1 MDLVKNLY
9 LRAYLLVMT
18 LYVFLNKG
26 IAYTYLVE
34 VLWLF
39 GILLLFINRKKVE
52 LIWNKT
58 TKLIL
63 FFIVISFIYILRGFT
78 KYDIVDL
85 IRDSFIFQYGW
96 FVFILFLFK
105 EKLEIIWETL
115 FFIYKW
121 FPFVALLN
129 FILQYFVPFFE
140 TVAPFGGIPILL
152 YKNGDMGVQLLIST
166 LLLLYS
172 FENKTL
178 KWRVLLSLVIAL
190 DFLILASY
198 SRSGIVAFLASML
211 CFIYFNKDIQLQ
223 SRVKLLLK
231 YLPIILLI
239 VTPIYINIK
248 VAENFQGR
256 SVGFEQIKNN
266 FSSIVG
272 GTTDATSENNV
283 VWRLVWWAKII
294 DYSLSSPNFFIG
306 KGLGMNLATDDDII
320 TLDDSLRSPHNFHL
334 NIMSRF
340 GVLIFVIWMYFLI
353 QLLRPLFKKQLQGK
367 RLLIGCIL
375 LAFLLNASFDVFLEG
390 PMGAFP
396 FWTWVGLYLLTED
409 QEYLVESVTK
419 TQLNN

>member
-1 MDLVKNLY
+1 MEIVKNLY

-26 IAYTYLVE
+26 VAYTYLVE
-34 VLWLF
+34 ALWFF
-39 GILLLFINRKKVE
+39 GILLLLMDRKKVE

-58 TKLIL
+58 TKLLL
-63 FFIVISFIYILRGFT
+63 FFITIGFIYIIRGFS
-78 KYDIVDL
+78 KYDIIDL

-105 EKLEIIWETL
+105 DKTTQIWETL

-121 FPFVALLN
+121 FPFIALLN

-166 LLLLYS
+166 LLLLFTFEKNS
-172 FENKTL
+172 FKL
-178 KWRVLLSLVIAL
+178 RVLLSLVIAL

-198 SRSGIVAFLASML
+198 SRSGIVAFLASL
-211 CFIYFNKDIQLQ
+211 VCFIYFNKDIQLQ
-223 SRVKLLLK
+223 SRVRLLIK
-231 YLPIILLI
+231 YLPVILLI

-248 VAENFQGR
+248 VSENFQGR

-272 GTTDATSENNV
+272 GTTDATSEDNV

-294 DYSLSSPNFFIG
+294 DYSFSSPNFFIG
-306 KGLGMNLATDDDII
+306 KGLGMSLATEDDII

-334 NIMSRF
+334 NIMARF
-340 GVLIFVIWMYFLI
+340 GVLLFIIWTYFLI
-353 QLLRPLFKKQLQGK
+353 QILKPLFKKQLTGK
-367 RLLIGCIL
+367 RLLIGCVL
-375 LAFLLNASFDVFLEG
+375 FAFLLNASFDVFLEG

-396 FWTWVGLYLLTED
+396 FWTWLGLYLISED
-409 QEYLVESVTK
+409 EVLV
-419 TQLNN
+419 

>member
-26 IAYTYLVE
+26 VAYTYLVE
-34 VLWLF
+34 ALWLF
-39 GILLLFINRKKVE
+39 GILLLLMHRKKVE
-52 LIWNKT
+52 LIWNKS

-63 FFIVISFIYILRGFT
+63 LFLAISFIYILRGFT
-78 KYDIVDL
+78 KYDIIDL

-121 FPFVALLN
+121 LPFVALLN

-223 SRVKLLLK
+223 SRVRLLIK
-231 YLPIILLI
+231 YLPIILLV

-256 SVGFEQIKNN
+256 AVGLEQIKNN

-340 GVLIFVIWMYFLI
+340 GVLLFMIWMYFLI
-353 QLLRPLFKKQLQGK
+353 QLLKPLFKKQLQGK

-396 FWTWVGLYLLTED
+396 FWTWLGLYLLTED
-409 QEYLVESVTK
+409 QERLVEPITK
-419 TQLNN
+419 TNLNN

>member
-1 MDLVKNLY
+1 MELVKNLY

-18 LYVFLNKG
+18 LYIFLNKG
-26 IAYTYLVE
+26 VAYTYLVE

-39 GILLLFINRKKVE
+39 GILLLLMHRKQVE

-63 FFIVISFIYILRGFT
+63 FFIAISFVYIIRGFT
-78 KYDIVDL
+78 KYDIIDL

-105 EKLEIIWETL
+105 EKLEIIWETI

-129 FILQYFVPFFE
+129 FILQYFVPLFE
-140 TVAPFGGIPILL
+140 TVTPFGGIPILL

-223 SRVKLLLK
+223 SRVRLLLK

-340 GVLIFVIWMYFLI
+340 GVLIFMIWTYFLI
-353 QLLRPLFKKQLQGK
+353 QILKPLFKKQLQGK
-367 RLLIGCIL
+367 RLLIGCIM

-396 FWTWVGLYLLTED
+396 FWTWMGLYLLTED
-409 QEYLVESVTK
+409 QEYLVEPVTK
-419 TQLNN
+419 TNLNN

>member
-1 MDLVKNLY
+1 MELVKNLY
-9 LRAYLLVMT
+9 LRSYLLIMT
-18 LYVFLNKG
+18 LYIFLNKG
-26 IAYTYLVE
+26 VAYTYLVE
-34 VLWLF
+34 ALWLF
-39 GILLLFINRKKVE
+39 GILLLLMHRKKVE

-63 FFIVISFIYILRGFT
+63 FFIAISFVYILRGFT

-140 TVAPFGGIPILL
+140 TVTPFGGIPILL

-172 FENKTL
+172 FENKTF

-223 SRVKLLLK
+223 SRVRLLIK

-256 SVGFEQIKNN
+256 AVGLEQIKNN

-340 GVLIFVIWMYFLI
+340 GVLLFMIWMYFLN
-353 QLLRPLFKKQLQGK
+353 QLLKPLFKKQLQGK

-396 FWTWVGLYLLTED
+396 FWTWMGLYLLTED
-409 QEYLVESVTK
+409 RESLVEPVTK
-419 TQLNN
+419 TNLNN

>member
-1 MDLVKNLY
+1 
-9 LRAYLLVMT
+9 MT

-26 IAYTYLVE
+26 VAYTYLVE
-34 VLWLF
+34 ALWLF
-39 GILLLFINRKKVE
+39 GILLLFIHRKKVE

-78 KYDIVDL
+78 KYDIIDL

-166 LLLLYS
+166 LLFLYT

-223 SRVKLLLK
+223 ARVRLLIK
-231 YLPIILLI
+231 YLPIILLV

-256 SVGFEQIKNN
+256 AVGLEQIKNN

-340 GVLIFVIWMYFLI
+340 GVLLFMIWMYFLI
-353 QLLRPLFKKQLQGK
+353 QLLKPLFKKQLQGK

-390 PMGAFP
+390 PMGAFQ
-396 FWTWVGLYLLTED
+396 FWTWLGLYLLTED
-409 QEYLVESVTK
+409 QEYLVEPVTK
-419 TQLNN
+419 TNLNN

>member
-1 MDLVKNLY
+1 MELVKNLY
-9 LRAYLLVMT
+9 LRAYLLIMT

-26 IAYTYLVE
+26 VAYTYLVE
-34 VLWLF
+34 ALWLF
-39 GILLLFINRKKVE
+39 GILLLLMDRKKVE

-58 TKLIL
+58 TKLLL
-63 FFIVISFIYILRGFT
+63 FFIAIGFIYIIRGFS
-78 KYDIVDL
+78 KYGIIDL

-105 EKLEIIWETL
+105 DKTAQIFETL
-115 FFIYKW
+115 FIIYKW
-121 FPFVALLN
+121 FPFIALLN
-129 FILQYFVPFFE
+129 FLLQYFVPFFE
-140 TVAPFGGIPILL
+140 TVTPFGGIPILL

-166 LLLLYS
+166 LLLLFSIEKYS
-172 FENKTL
+172 FKL
-178 KWRVLLSLVIAL
+178 RALLSLVITL

-198 SRSGIVAFLASML
+198 SRSGIVAFLASL
-211 CFIYFNKDIQLQ
+211 VCFIYFNKDIQLQ
-223 SRVKLLLK
+223 SRVRLLIK
-231 YLPIILLI
+231 YLPIILLV

-248 VAENFQGR
+248 VTENFQGR
-256 SVGFEQIKNN
+256 SVGFEQITNN

-294 DYSLSSPNFFIG
+294 DYSFSSPNFFIG

-340 GVLIFVIWMYFLI
+340 GVLLFMIWMYFLI
-353 QLLRPLFKKQLQGK
+353 QIIKPLFKKQLQGR

-375 LAFLLNASFDVFLEG
+375 LAFLINASFDVFLEG

-396 FWTWVGLYLLTED
+396 FWTWLGLYLISED
-409 QEYLVESVTK
+409 EVLI
-419 TQLNN
+419 

>member
-1 MDLVKNLY
+1 MELVKTLY
-9 LRAYLLVMT
+9 LRVYLLAMT

-26 IAYTYLVE
+26 VAYTYLVE
-34 VLWLF
+34 ALWLF
-39 GILLLFINRKKVE
+39 GILLLLMDRKKVE

-63 FFIVISFIYILRGFT
+63 FFIIIACIYILRGIAT
-78 KYDIVDL
+78 YNIVDL

-105 EKLEIIWETL
+105 EKLEKIWETI

-166 LLLLYS
+166 LLLLYT

-223 SRVKLLLK
+223 SRVRLLLK
-231 YLPIILLI
+231 YLPVILLV

-256 SVGFEQIKNN
+256 AVGLEQIKNN

-294 DYSLSSPNFFIG
+294 DYSLTSPNFFIG
-306 KGLGMNLATDDDII
+306 KGLGINLASDDDII

-334 NIMSRF
+334 NIMARF
-340 GVLIFVIWMYFLI
+340 GVLLFMIWTYFLI
-353 QLLRPLFKKQLQGK
+353 QLLKPLFKKQLHGR

-375 LAFLLNASFDVFLEG
+375 LAFLINASFDVFLEG

-396 FWTWVGLYLLTED
+396 FWTWMGLYLLTED
-409 QEYLVESVTK
+409 QESLV
-419 TQLNN
+419 

>member
-1 MDLVKNLY
+1 MELVKNLY

-26 IAYTYLVE
+26 VAYTYLVE
-34 VLWLF
+34 ALWLF
-39 GILLLFINRKKVE
+39 GILLLLMHRKKVE

-63 FFIVISFIYILRGFT
+63 FFIAISCIYILRGFA
-78 KYDIVDL
+78 KYDILNL

-105 EKLEIIWETL
+105 DKIEQVWGTL

-140 TVAPFGGIPILL
+140 TVTPFGGIPILL

-166 LLLLYS
+166 LLLLYT
-172 FENKTL
+172 FEKKPL

-198 SRSGIVAFLASML
+198 SRSGIVAFLSSML
-211 CFIYFNKDIQLQ
+211 CFIYFNKDIQLK
-223 SRVKLLLK
+223 SRVRLLLK
-231 YLPIILLI
+231 YLPVILLI

-248 VAENFQGR
+248 VTENFQGR

-266 FSSIVG
+266 FSSIIG
-272 GTTDATSENNV
+272 GTTDATSEDNV
-283 VWRLVWWAKII
+283 IWRLVWWAKIL
-294 DYSLSSPNFFIG
+294 DYSFSAPNFFIG
-306 KGLGMNLATDDDII
+306 KGLGMSLATDDDII
-320 TLDDSLRSPHNFHL
+320 TLDENLRSPHNFHL
-334 NIMSRF
+334 NIMARF
-340 GVLIFVIWMYFLI
+340 GVLIFLIWTYFLI
-353 QLLRPLFKKQLQGK
+353 QVLKPLFKKQLIAR

-375 LAFLLNASFDVFLEG
+375 LAFLINASFDVFLEG

-396 FWTWVGLYLLTED
+396 FWTWVGLYLLSEED
-409 QEYLVESVTK
+409 VLVQSVTK
-419 TQLNN
+419 TNLDN

>member
-34 VLWLF
+34 ALWLF
-39 GILLLFINRKKVE
+39 GILLLLMHRKKVE

-63 FFIVISFIYILRGFT
+63 FFIAISFIYILRGVT
-78 KYDIVDL
+78 KYDIIDL

-166 LLLLYS
+166 LLLLYT

-223 SRVKLLLK
+223 SRVRLLLK

-256 SVGFEQIKNN
+256 AVGLEQIKNN

-340 GVLIFVIWMYFLI
+340 GVLIFMIWTYFLI
-353 QLLRPLFKKQLQGK
+353 QLLKPLFKKQLQGK

-396 FWTWVGLYLLTED
+396 FWTWMGLYLLAED
-409 QEYLVESVTK
+409 QEYLVEPVTK
-419 TQLNN
+419 TNLNN

>member
-1 MDLVKNLY
+1 MELVKNLY

-26 IAYTYLVE
+26 VAYTYLVE
-34 VLWLF
+34 ALWLF
-39 GILLLFINRKKVE
+39 GILLLLMHRKKVE

-63 FFIVISFIYILRGFT
+63 FFIAISCIYILRGFA
-78 KYDIVDL
+78 KYDILNL

-105 EKLEIIWETL
+105 DKIEQVWGTL

-140 TVAPFGGIPILL
+140 TVTPFGGIPILL

-166 LLLLYS
+166 LLLLYT
-172 FENKTL
+172 FEKKPL

-198 SRSGIVAFLASML
+198 SRSGIVAFLSSML
-211 CFIYFNKDIQLQ
+211 CFIYFNKDIQLK
-223 SRVKLLLK
+223 SRVRLLLK
-231 YLPIILLI
+231 YLPVILLI

-248 VAENFQGR
+248 VTENFQGR

-266 FSSIVG
+266 FSSIIG
-272 GTTDATSENNV
+272 GTTDATSEDNV
-283 VWRLVWWAKII
+283 IWRLVWWAKIL
-294 DYSLSSPNFFIG
+294 DYSFSAPNFFIG
-306 KGLGMNLATDDDII
+306 KGLGMSLATDDDII
-320 TLDDSLRSPHNFHL
+320 TLDENLRSPHNFHL
-334 NIMSRF
+334 NIMARF
-340 GVLIFVIWMYFLI
+340 GVLIFLIWTYFLI
-353 QLLRPLFKKQLQGK
+353 QVLKPLFKKQLIAR

-375 LAFLLNASFDVFLEG
+375 LAFLINASFDVFLEG

-396 FWTWVGLYLLTED
+396 FWTWVGLYLLSEED
-409 QEYLVESVTK
+409 VLVQSVTK
-419 TQLNN
+419 TNLNN

>member
-1 MDLVKNLY
+1 M
-9 LRAYLLVMT
+9 VMT

-26 IAYTYLVE
+26 VAYTYLVE
-34 VLWLF
+34 ALWLF
-39 GILLLFINRKKVE
+39 GLLILLMHRKSVE

-63 FFIVISFIYILRGFT
+63 FFIVLSFIYILRGIT
-78 KYDIVDL
+78 KYNLVDL

-96 FVFILFLFK
+96 FVFILFIFK
-105 EKLEIIWETL
+105 DKIERIWETL
-115 FFIYKW
+115 FFIYTW

-140 TVAPFGGIPILL
+140 SVAPFGGIPILL

-172 FENKTL
+172 FEKKTV

-198 SRSGIVAFLASML
+198 SRSGMLSFLVSL
-211 CFIYFNKDIQLQ
+211 FCFIYFNKDIQLQ
-223 SRVKLLLK
+223 SRVRLLMK
-231 YLPIILLI
+231 YLPIILLV

-272 GTTDATSENNV
+272 GTTDATSEDNV

-294 DYSLSSPNFFIG
+294 DYSFTAPNFFIG
-306 KGLGMNLATDDDII
+306 KGIGMSLATEDDII
-320 TLDDSLRSPHNFHL
+320 TLDESLRSPHNFHL
-334 NIMSRF
+334 NIMARF
-340 GVLIFVIWMYFLI
+340 GVLLFLVWTYFLV
-353 QLLRPLFKKQLQGK
+353 QLLRPLFKKKLQG
-367 RLLIGCIL
+367 RSLLIGCIL
-375 LAFLLNASFDVFLEG
+375 FAFLLNASFDVFLEG

-396 FWTWVGLYLLTED
+396 FWTWVGLYLFSED
-409 QEYLVESVTK
+409 QVLV
-419 TQLNN
+419 

>member
-1 MDLVKNLY
+1 MELVKNLY

-26 IAYTYLVE
+26 VAYTYLVE
-34 VLWLF
+34 ALWLF
-39 GILLLFINRKKVE
+39 GILILLMHRKKVE

-63 FFIVISFIYILRGFT
+63 FFIAICCIYILRGFA
-78 KYDIVDL
+78 KYDILDL

-105 EKLEIIWETL
+105 DKIEQVWETL

-140 TVAPFGGIPILL
+140 TVTPFGGIPILL

-166 LLLLYS
+166 LLLLYT
-172 FENKTL
+172 FEKKPL

-198 SRSGIVAFLASML
+198 SRSGIVAFLSSML
-211 CFIYFNKDIQLQ
+211 CFIYFNKDIQLK
-223 SRVKLLLK
+223 SRVRLLLK
-231 YLPIILLI
+231 YLPVILLI

-248 VAENFQGR
+248 VTENFQGR

-266 FSSIVG
+266 FSSIIG
-272 GTTDATSENNV
+272 GTTDATSEDNV
-283 VWRLVWWAKII
+283 VWRLVWWAKIL
-294 DYSLSSPNFFIG
+294 DYSFSAPNFFIG
-306 KGLGMNLATDDDII
+306 KGLGMSLATDDDII
-320 TLDDSLRSPHNFHL
+320 TLDENLRSPHNFHL
-334 NIMSRF
+334 NIMARF
-340 GVLIFVIWMYFLI
+340 GVLIFLIWTYFLI
-353 QLLRPLFKKQLQGK
+353 QVLKPLFKKQLIAR

-375 LAFLLNASFDVFLEG
+375 FAFLINASFDVFLEG

-396 FWTWVGLYLLTED
+396 FWTWVGLYLLSEED
-409 QEYLVESVTK
+409 VLVQSVAK
-419 TQLNN
+419 TNLNN

>member
-26 IAYTYLVE
+26 VAYTYLVE

-39 GILLLFINRKKVE
+39 GILLLLMDRKKVE
-52 LIWNKT
+52 LIWNRT

-63 FFIVISFIYILRGFT
+63 FFIIISCIYILRGFA
-78 KYDIVDL
+78 KYDIIDL

-105 EKLEIIWETL
+105 DKLEQIWQTL

-121 FPFVALLN
+121 LPFVALLN

-211 CFIYFNKDIQLQ
+211 CFIYFNKDIKLQ
-223 SRVKLLLK
+223 SRVRLLIK
-231 YLPIILLI
+231 YLPIILLV

-248 VAENFQGR
+248 VTENFQGR
-256 SVGFEQIKNN
+256 AVGLEQIKNN

-294 DYSLSSPNFFIG
+294 DYSFSSPNFFIG

-340 GVLIFVIWMYFLI
+340 GVLLFIIWMYFLI
-353 QLLRPLFKKQLQGK
+353 KLLKPLFKKQLQGK

-396 FWTWVGLYLLTED
+396 FWTWLGLYLLTED
-409 QEYLVESVTK
+409 QESLVEPITK
-419 TQLNN
+419 TNLNN

>member
-1 MDLVKNLY
+1 MELVKNLY

-26 IAYTYLVE
+26 VAYTYLVE
-34 VLWLF
+34 ALWLF
-39 GILLLFINRKKVE
+39 GILLLLMHRKKVE

-63 FFIVISFIYILRGFT
+63 FFIAISCIYILRGFA
-78 KYDIVDL
+78 KYDILDL

-105 EKLEIIWETL
+105 DKIEQVWETL

-140 TVAPFGGIPILL
+140 TVTPFGGIPILL

-166 LLLLYS
+166 LLLLYT
-172 FENKTL
+172 FEKKPL

-198 SRSGIVAFLASML
+198 SRSGIVAFLSSML
-211 CFIYFNKDIQLQ
+211 CFIYFNKDIQLK
-223 SRVKLLLK
+223 SRVRLLLK
-231 YLPIILLI
+231 YLPVILLI

-248 VAENFQGR
+248 VTENFQGR

-266 FSSIVG
+266 FSSIIG
-272 GTTDATSENNV
+272 GTTDATSEDNV
-283 VWRLVWWAKII
+283 VWRLVWWAKIL
-294 DYSLSSPNFFIG
+294 DYSFSAPNFFIG
-306 KGLGMNLATDDDII
+306 KGLGMSLATDDDII
-320 TLDDSLRSPHNFHL
+320 TLDENLRSPHNFHL
-334 NIMSRF
+334 NIMARF
-340 GVLIFVIWMYFLI
+340 GILIFLIWTYFLI
-353 QLLRPLFKKQLQGK
+353 QVLKPLFKKQLIAR

-375 LAFLLNASFDVFLEG
+375 LAFLINASFDVFLEG

-396 FWTWVGLYLLTED
+396 FWTWVGLYLLSEED
-409 QEYLVESVTK
+409 VLVQSVTK
-419 TQLNN
+419 TNLNN

>member
-1 MDLVKNLY
+1 
-9 LRAYLLVMT
+9 MT

-26 IAYTYLVE
+26 VAYTYLVE
-34 VLWLF
+34 ALWLF

-78 KYDIVDL
+78 KYDIIDL

-140 TVAPFGGIPILL
+140 NVAPFGGIPILL

-166 LLLLYS
+166 LLLLYT

-223 SRVKLLLK
+223 ARVRLLIK
-231 YLPIILLI
+231 YLPIILLV

-256 SVGFEQIKNN
+256 AVGLEQIKNN

-340 GVLIFVIWMYFLI
+340 GVLLFMVWIFFLI
-353 QLLRPLFKKQLQGK
+353 QLLKPLFKKQLQGK

-396 FWTWVGLYLLTED
+396 FWTWMGLYFLAEY
-409 QEYLVESVTK
+409 QEYLVEPVTK
-419 TQLNN
+419 TNLNN

>member
-1 MDLVKNLY
+1 MELVKNLY

-18 LYVFLNKG
+18 LYIFLNKG
-26 IAYTYLVE
+26 VAYTYLVE
-34 VLWLF
+34 ALWLF
-39 GILLLFINRKKVE
+39 GILLLLMHRKKVE

-63 FFIVISFIYILRGFT
+63 LFIAISFIYILRGVT
-78 KYDIVDL
+78 KYDIIDL

-115 FFIYKW
+115 FYIYKW

-129 FILQYFVPFFE
+129 FILQYFAPFFE
-140 TVAPFGGIPILL
+140 TVTPFGGIPILL

-166 LLLLYS
+166 LLLLYT

-223 SRVKLLLK
+223 SRVRLLIK

-256 SVGFEQIKNN
+256 AVGLEQIKNN

-283 VWRLVWWAKII
+283 VWRLVWWAKIL
-294 DYSLSSPNFFIG
+294 DYSLTSPNFFIG

-340 GVLIFVIWMYFLI
+340 GVLVFMIWMYFLI
-353 QLLRPLFKKQLQGK
+353 QLLKPLFKKQLQGE

-375 LAFLLNASFDVFLEG
+375 LAFLINASFDVFLEG

-396 FWTWVGLYLLTED
+396 FWTWLGLYLLVED
-409 QEYLVESVTK
+409 QEYLVETVTK
-419 TQLNN
+419 TNLNN

>member
-26 IAYTYLVE
+26 VAYTYLVE
-34 VLWLF
+34 ALWLF
-39 GILLLFINRKKVE
+39 GILLLLMDRKKVE
-52 LIWNKT
+52 LVWNKT

-63 FFIVISFIYILRGFT
+63 FFIVISFVYILRGFS
-78 KYDIVDL
+78 KYDIIDL

-105 EKLEIIWETL
+105 EKLDIIWQTL

-121 FPFVALLN
+121 LPFVALLN

-166 LLLLYS
+166 LLLLYI

-223 SRVKLLLK
+223 SRVRLLIK
-231 YLPIILLI
+231 YLPIILLV

-256 SVGFEQIKNN
+256 AVGLEQIKNN

-340 GVLIFVIWMYFLI
+340 GVLLFIIWMYFLI
-353 QLLRPLFKKQLQGK
+353 QLLKPLFKKQLQGK

-396 FWTWVGLYLLTED
+396 FWTWLGLYLLTED
-409 QEYLVESVTK
+409 QERLVEPITK
-419 TQLNN
+419 TNLNN

>member
-1 MDLVKNLY
+1 MELVKNLY
-9 LRAYLLVMT
+9 LRAYLFVMT

-26 IAYTYLVE
+26 VAYTYLVE
-34 VLWLF
+34 ALWLF
-39 GILLLFINRKKVE
+39 GILLLLMHRKKVE

-63 FFIVISFIYILRGFT
+63 FFIIISFVYIIRGLT
-78 KYDIVDL
+78 KYDIIDL

-166 LLLLYS
+166 LLLLYT
-172 FENKTL
+172 FEKKSL

-198 SRSGIVAFLASML
+198 SRSGIVSFLASML

-223 SRVKLLLK
+223 SRVRLLIK

-248 VAENFQGR
+248 VSENFQGR
-256 SVGFEQIKNN
+256 SIGFEQIKNN

-272 GTTDATSENNV
+272 GTTDATSEDNV
-283 VWRLVWWAKII
+283 VWRIVWWAKII
-294 DYSLSSPNFFIG
+294 DYSFTAPNLFIG
-306 KGLGMNLATDDDII
+306 KGLGLNLATDDDII

-334 NIMSRF
+334 NIMARF
-340 GVLIFVIWMYFLI
+340 GVLLFVFWMYFLI
-353 QLLRPLFKKQLQGK
+353 QILKPLFKKQLQGK
-367 RLLIGCIL
+367 RLLIDCIL

-396 FWTWVGLYLLTED
+396 FWTWMGLYLLIED
-409 QEYLVESVTK
+409 QEGLVEPVTE

>member
-34 VLWLF
+34 ALWLF
-39 GILLLFINRKKVE
+39 GILLLFINRRKVE

-63 FFIVISFIYILRGFT
+63 FFIAISFIYILRGFT
-78 KYDIVDL
+78 KYEILDL
-85 IRDSFIFQYGW
+85 VRDSFIFQYGW

-140 TVAPFGGIPILL
+140 AVTPFGGIPILL
-152 YKNGDMGVQLLIST
+152 YKNGDMGVQLLTST

-172 FENKTL
+172 FENKTS

-223 SRVKLLLK
+223 ARVRLLIK
-231 YLPIILLI
+231 YLPIILLV

-256 SVGFEQIKNN
+256 AVGLEQIKNN

-306 KGLGMNLATDDDII
+306 KGLGVNLATDDDII

-340 GVLIFVIWMYFLI
+340 GVLLFMIWMYFLI
-353 QLLRPLFKKQLQGK
+353 QLLKPLFKKQLQGK

-396 FWTWVGLYLLTED
+396 FWTWLGLYLLTED
-409 QEYLVESVTK
+409 QEYLVEPVTK
-419 TQLNN
+419 TNLNN

>member
-1 MDLVKNLY
+1 MELVKNLY
-9 LRAYLLVMT
+9 LRSYLLVMT
-18 LYVFLNKG
+18 LYIFLNKG
-26 IAYTYLVE
+26 VAYTYLVE
-34 VLWLF
+34 SLWFF
-39 GILLLFINRKKVE
+39 GILLLFTNRRKVE

-63 FFIVISFIYILRGFT
+63 FFIAISFVYILRGFS
-78 KYDIVDL
+78 KYDIIDL

-96 FVFILFLFK
+96 FIFILFLFK
-105 EKLEIIWETL
+105 EKLEIIWKTL

-223 SRVKLLLK
+223 SRVRLLIK
-231 YLPIILLI
+231 YLPVILLI

-256 SVGFEQIKNN
+256 AVGLEQIKNN

-294 DYSLSSPNFFIG
+294 DYSFSSPNFFIG

-340 GVLIFVIWMYFLI
+340 GVLLFMIWMYFLI
-353 QLLRPLFKKQLQGK
+353 QLLKPLFKKQLQGK

-396 FWTWVGLYLLTED
+396 FWTWMGLYLLTED
-409 QEYLVESVTK
+409 QESLIEPVTK
-419 TQLNN
+419 TNLNN

>member
-34 VLWLF
+34 ALWLF
-39 GILLLFINRKKVE
+39 GILLLLMHRKKVE

-63 FFIVISFIYILRGFT
+63 FFIAISFIYILRGFT
-78 KYDIVDL
+78 KYDLVDL

-166 LLLLYS
+166 LLLLYT

-178 KWRVLLSLVIAL
+178 KWRVVLSLVIAL

-223 SRVKLLLK
+223 SRVRLLIK

-266 FSSIVG
+266 FSSILG

-283 VWRLVWWAKII
+283 IWRLVWWAKII
-294 DYSLSSPNFFIG
+294 DYSLSPPNFFIG
-306 KGLGMNLATDDDII
+306 KGLGINLATDDDIL

-334 NIMSRF
+334 NIMARF
-340 GVLIFVIWMYFLI
+340 GVLLFMIWTYFLF
-353 QLLRPLFKKQLQGK
+353 QLLKPLFKKQLQGK

-396 FWTWVGLYLLTED
+396 FWTWMGLYLIAED
-409 QEYLVESVTK
+409 QESLVEPVTK
-419 TQLNN
+419 TNLNN

>member
-1 MDLVKNLY
+1 MELVKNLY

-26 IAYTYLVE
+26 VAYTYLVE
-34 VLWLF
+34 ALWLF
-39 GILLLFINRKKVE
+39 GILLLLMHRKKVE

-63 FFIVISFIYILRGFT
+63 FFIAISCIYILRGFA
-78 KYDIVDL
+78 KYDILDL

-105 EKLEIIWETL
+105 DKIEQVWETL

-140 TVAPFGGIPILL
+140 TVTPFGGIPILL

-166 LLLLYS
+166 LLLLYT
-172 FENKTL
+172 FEKKPL

-198 SRSGIVAFLASML
+198 SRSGIVAFLSSML

-223 SRVKLLLK
+223 SRVRLLLK
-231 YLPIILLI
+231 YLPVILLI

-248 VAENFQGR
+248 VTENFQGR

-266 FSSIVG
+266 FSSIIG
-272 GTTDATSENNV
+272 GTTDATSEDNV
-283 VWRLVWWAKII
+283 VWRLVWWAKIL
-294 DYSLSSPNFFIG
+294 DYSFSAPNFFIG
-306 KGLGMNLATDDDII
+306 KGLGMSLATDDDII
-320 TLDDSLRSPHNFHL
+320 TLDENLRSPHNFHL
-334 NIMSRF
+334 NIMARF
-340 GVLIFVIWMYFLI
+340 GVLIFLIWTYFLI

-375 LAFLLNASFDVFLEG
+375 LAFLINASFDVFLEG

-396 FWTWVGLYLLTED
+396 FWTWVGLYLLSEED
-409 QEYLVESVTK
+409 VLVQSVTK
-419 TQLNN
+419 TNLNN

>member
-1 MDLVKNLY
+1 V
-9 LRAYLLVMT
+9 
-18 LYVFLNKG
+18 
-26 IAYTYLVE
+26 AYTYLVE
-34 VLWLF
+34 ALWLF
-39 GILLLFINRKKVE
+39 GILLLLMHRKKVE

-63 FFIVISFIYILRGFT
+63 FFIVISFIYIIRGFT
-78 KYDIVDL
+78 KYDIIDL

-96 FVFILFLFK
+96 FVLILFLFK
-105 EKLEIIWETL
+105 DKTTQIWKTL

-166 LLLLYS
+166 LLLLFSFEKYS
-172 FENKTL
+172 F
-178 KWRVLLSLVIAL
+178 KWRALLSLVITL

-198 SRSGIVAFLASML
+198 SRSGIVAFLASL
-211 CFIYFNKDIQLQ
+211 ICFIYFNKDIQLQ
-223 SRVKLLLK
+223 SRVRLLIK

-248 VAENFQGR
+248 VTENFQGR

-294 DYSLSSPNFFIG
+294 DYSFTAPNFFIG
-306 KGLGMNLATDDDII
+306 KGLGMSLATEDDII

-334 NIMSRF
+334 NIMARF
-340 GVLIFVIWMYFLI
+340 GVLLFIIWMYFLI
-353 QLLRPLFKKQLQGK
+353 QIIKPLFKKQLQGR

-375 LAFLLNASFDVFLEG
+375 LAFLINASFDVFLEG

-396 FWTWVGLYLLTED
+396 FWTWLGLYLISED
-409 QEYLVESVTK
+409 EVLV
-419 TQLNN
+419 

>member
-9 LRAYLLVMT
+9 LRAYLLVLT

-34 VLWLF
+34 ALWLF
-39 GILLLFINRKKVE
+39 GILLLFIHRKKVE
-52 LIWNKT
+52 LIWNKI

-63 FFIVISFIYILRGFT
+63 FFVALSFIYILRGFN
-78 KYDIVDL
+78 KYDIIDL

-105 EKLEIIWETL
+105 EKLEIIWENL

-121 FPFVALLN
+121 FPFIALLN

-140 TVAPFGGIPILL
+140 TVTPFGGIPILL

-223 SRVKLLLK
+223 ARVRLLIK
-231 YLPIILLI
+231 YLPIILLV

-256 SVGFEQIKNN
+256 AVGLEQIKNN

-340 GVLIFVIWMYFLI
+340 GVLIFMIWTYFLI
-353 QLLRPLFKKQLQGK
+353 QLLKPLFKKQLQGK

-396 FWTWVGLYLLTED
+396 FWTWMGLYLLTED
-409 QEYLVESVTK
+409 QESLVEPVTK
-419 TQLNN
+419 TNLNN

>member
-9 LRAYLLVMT
+9 LRAYLLIMT

-26 IAYTYLVE
+26 VAYTYLVE
-34 VLWLF
+34 ALWLF
-39 GILLLFINRKKVE
+39 GILLLFIHRKKVE

-78 KYDIVDL
+78 KYDIIDL

-166 LLLLYS
+166 LLFLYT

-223 SRVKLLLK
+223 ARVRLLIK
-231 YLPIILLI
+231 YLPIILLV

-256 SVGFEQIKNN
+256 AVGLEQIKNN

-340 GVLIFVIWMYFLI
+340 GVLLFMIWMYFLI
-353 QLLRPLFKKQLQGK
+353 QLLKPLFKKQLQGK

-396 FWTWVGLYLLTED
+396 FWTWMGLYLIAED
-409 QEYLVESVTK
+409 QESLVEPVTK
-419 TQLNN
+419 TNLNN

>member
-26 IAYTYLVE
+26 VAYTYLVE

-39 GILLLFINRKKVE
+39 GILLLLMHRKKVE

-63 FFIVISFIYILRGFT
+63 FFIAISFVYILRGFS
-78 KYDIVDL
+78 KYDIIDL

-121 FPFVALLN
+121 LPFVALLN

-211 CFIYFNKDIQLQ
+211 CFIYFNNDIQLQ
-223 SRVKLLLK
+223 SRVRLLIK
-231 YLPIILLI
+231 YLPIILLV

-248 VAENFQGR
+248 VTENFQGR
-256 SVGFEQIKNN
+256 AVGLEQIKNN

-340 GVLIFVIWMYFLI
+340 GVLIFMIWMYFLI
-353 QLLRPLFKKQLQGK
+353 QLLKPLFKKQLQGK

-396 FWTWVGLYLLTED
+396 FWTWLGLYLLTED
-409 QEYLVESVTK
+409 QESLVEPITK
-419 TQLNN
+419 TNLNN

>member
-1 MDLVKNLY
+1 MELVKNLY
-9 LRAYLLVMT
+9 LRVYLLVMT

-26 IAYTYLVE
+26 VAYTFLVE
-34 VLWLF
+34 ILWLF
-39 GILLLFINRKKVE
+39 GILLLFMHRKKVE

-58 TKLIL
+58 TKLLL
-63 FFIVISFIYILRGFT
+63 FFIAIGFIYIIRGFI
-78 KYDIVDL
+78 KYDIIDI

-105 EKLEIIWETL
+105 DKTAQIWETL

-140 TVAPFGGIPILL
+140 TVTPFGDIPILL

-166 LLLLYS
+166 LLLFFS
-172 FENKTL
+172 FEKYSI
-178 KWRVLLSLVIAL
+178 KWRVVLSLVIAL

-198 SRSGIVAFLASML
+198 SRSGIVAFLASL
-211 CFIYFNKDIQLQ
+211 ACFIYFNKDIQLQ
-223 SRVKLLLK
+223 SRIRLLIK
-231 YLPIILLI
+231 YLPVILLI

-248 VAENFQGR
+248 VTENFQGR

-272 GTTDATSENNV
+272 GTTDATSEDNV

-294 DYSLSSPNFFIG
+294 DYSFTAPNFFIG
-306 KGLGMNLATDDDII
+306 KGLGMNLATEDDII

-334 NIMSRF
+334 NIMARF
-340 GVLIFVIWMYFLI
+340 GVLIFLIWSYFLI
-353 QLLRPLFKKQLQGK
+353 QIIKPLFKKQLQGR

-375 LAFLLNASFDVFLEG
+375 FAFLLNASFDVFLEG

-396 FWTWVGLYLLTED
+396 FWTWMGLYLLTED
-409 QEYLVESVTK
+409 QETLVEPITE
-419 TQLNN
+419 TNLEN

>member
-26 IAYTYLVE
+26 VAYTYLVE

-39 GILLLFINRKKVE
+39 GILLLLMHRKKVE
-52 LIWNKT
+52 LIWNKS

-63 FFIVISFIYILRGFT
+63 FFIVISFVYILRGFT
-78 KYDIVDL
+78 KYDILDL

-105 EKLEIIWETL
+105 EKLDIIWQTL

-121 FPFVALLN
+121 LPFVALLN

-140 TVAPFGGIPILL
+140 TVAPFAGIPILL

-166 LLLLYS
+166 LLLLYC

-223 SRVKLLLK
+223 SRVRLLIK
-231 YLPIILLI
+231 YLPIILLV

-248 VAENFQGR
+248 VTENFQGR
-256 SVGFEQIKNN
+256 AVGLEQIKNN

-294 DYSLSSPNFFIG
+294 DYSFSSPNFFIG

-340 GVLIFVIWMYFLI
+340 GVLIFMIWMYFLI
-353 QLLRPLFKKQLQGK
+353 QLLKPLFKKQLQGK

-396 FWTWVGLYLLTED
+396 FWTWLGLYLLTED
-409 QEYLVESVTK
+409 QERLVEPITK
-419 TQLNN
+419 TNLNN

>member
-1 MDLVKNLY
+1 MELVKNLY

-26 IAYTYLVE
+26 VAYTYLVE
-34 VLWLF
+34 ALWLF
-39 GILLLFINRKKVE
+39 GILLLLMHRKKVE
-52 LIWNKT
+52 FIWNKT

-63 FFIVISFIYILRGFT
+63 FFIAISCIYILRGFA
-78 KYDIVDL
+78 KYDILDL

-105 EKLEIIWETL
+105 DKIEQVWETL

-140 TVAPFGGIPILL
+140 TVTPFGGIPILL

-166 LLLLYS
+166 LLLLYT
-172 FENKTL
+172 FEKKPL

-198 SRSGIVAFLASML
+198 SRSGIVAFLSSML
-211 CFIYFNKDIQLQ
+211 CFIYFNKDIQLK
-223 SRVKLLLK
+223 SRVRLLLK
-231 YLPIILLI
+231 YLPVILLI

-248 VAENFQGR
+248 VTENFQGR

-266 FSSIVG
+266 FSSIIG
-272 GTTDATSENNV
+272 GTTDATSEDNV
-283 VWRLVWWAKII
+283 VWRLVWWAKIL
-294 DYSLSSPNFFIG
+294 DYSFSAPNFFIG
-306 KGLGMNLATDDDII
+306 KGLGMSLATDDDII
-320 TLDDSLRSPHNFHL
+320 TLDENLRSPHNFHL
-334 NIMSRF
+334 NIMARF
-340 GVLIFVIWMYFLI
+340 GVLIFLIWTYFLI
-353 QLLRPLFKKQLQGK
+353 QVLKPLFKKQLIAR

-375 LAFLLNASFDVFLEG
+375 LAFLINASFDVFLEG

-396 FWTWVGLYLLTED
+396 FWTWVGLYLLSEED
-409 QEYLVESVTK
+409 VLVQSVAK
-419 TQLNN
+419 TNLNN

>member
-1 MDLVKNLY
+1 
-9 LRAYLLVMT
+9 MT

-26 IAYTYLVE
+26 VAYIYLVE
-34 VLWLF
+34 ALWLF
-39 GILLLFINRKKVE
+39 GILLLLMDRKKVE

-63 FFIVISFIYILRGFT
+63 FFIAISCIYILRGFA
-78 KYDIVDL
+78 KYDMIDL

-105 EKLEIIWETL
+105 DKLELVWESL

-166 LLLLYS
+166 LLLLYT
-172 FENKTL
+172 FEKKPL

-198 SRSGIVAFLASML
+198 SRSGIVSFLVSML

-223 SRVKLLLK
+223 SRVRLLLK

-248 VAENFQGR
+248 VTENFQGR

-272 GTTDATSENNV
+272 GTTDATSEDNV
-283 VWRLVWWAKII
+283 VWRLVWWAKIL
-294 DYSLSSPNFFIG
+294 DYSFSAPNFFIG
-306 KGLGMNLATDDDII
+306 KGLGMSLATDDDII
-320 TLDDSLRSPHNFHL
+320 TLDENLRSPHNFHL
-334 NIMSRF
+334 NIMARF
-340 GVLIFVIWMYFLI
+340 GVLLFLIWTYFLVQI
-353 QLLRPLFKKQLQGK
+353 LRPLFKKELIGK

-375 LAFLLNASFDVFLEG
+375 LAFLINASFDVFLEG

-396 FWTWVGLYLLTED
+396 FWTWVGLYLLSEED
-409 QEYLVESVTK
+409 VLVQSVAK
-419 TQLNN
+419 SNLEN

>member
-1 MDLVKNLY
+1 
-9 LRAYLLVMT
+9 MT

-26 IAYTYLVE
+26 VAYTYLVE
-34 VLWLF
+34 ALWLF
-39 GILLLFINRKKVE
+39 GILLLLMYRKKVE

-63 FFIVISFIYILRGFT
+63 FFIAVSCIYILRGFA
-78 KYDIVDL
+78 KYDIIDL

-105 EKLEIIWETL
+105 DKLEQIWETL

-140 TVAPFGGIPILL
+140 TVAPFGSIPILL

-166 LLLLYS
+166 LLLLYT
-172 FENKTL
+172 FEKKPL
-178 KWRVLLSLVIAL
+178 KWRVLLSLVIVL

-198 SRSGIVAFLASML
+198 SRSGIVAFLTSIL

-223 SRVKLLLK
+223 SRVRLLLK

-272 GTTDATSENNV
+272 GTTDATSEDNV
-283 VWRLVWWAKII
+283 IWRLVWWAKII
-294 DYSLSSPNFFIG
+294 DYSFSSPNFFIG
-306 KGLGMNLATDDDII
+306 KGLGMSLATDDDII
-320 TLDDSLRSPHNFHL
+320 TLDETLRSPHNFHL
-334 NIMSRF
+334 NIMARF
-340 GVLIFVIWMYFLI
+340 GVLIFLVWTYFLTQI
-353 QLLRPLFKKQLQGK
+353 LKPVFKKQLDGK
-367 RLLIGCIL
+367 RLLIGCII
-375 LAFLLNASFDVFLEG
+375 LAFLINASFDVFLEG
-390 PMGAFP
+390 PMGAFL
-396 FWTWVGLYLLTED
+396 FWTWIGLYLLTED
-409 QEYLVESVTK
+409 QTLLVEPIVK
-419 TQLNN
+419 TNLEN

>member
-26 IAYTYLVE
+26 VAYTYLVE

-39 GILLLFINRKKVE
+39 GILLLLMDRKKVE
-52 LIWNKT
+52 FIWNKT

-63 FFIVISFIYILRGFT
+63 FFIAISFIYILRGFP
-78 KYDIVDL
+78 KYDLIDL

-105 EKLEIIWETL
+105 DKLEQIWETL

-140 TVAPFGGIPILL
+140 TVTPFGGIPILL

-166 LLLLYS
+166 LLLLYT
-172 FENKTL
+172 FEKKPL
-178 KWRVLLSLVIAL
+178 KWRVLLSLLIVL

-198 SRSGIVAFLASML
+198 SRSGIVAFLTSML

-223 SRVKLLLK
+223 SRVRLLLK

-340 GVLIFVIWMYFLI
+340 GVLLFMIWMYFLI
-353 QLLRPLFKKQLQGK
+353 QLLKPLFKKQLQGK

-396 FWTWVGLYLLTED
+396 FWTWLGLYLLTED
-409 QEYLVESVTK
+409 QERLVEPITK
-419 TQLNN
+419 TNLNN

>member
-1 MDLVKNLY
+1 MELVKNLY
-9 LRAYLLVMT
+9 LRSYLLVMT
-18 LYVFLNKG
+18 LYIFLNKG
-26 IAYTYLVE
+26 VAYTYLVE
-34 VLWLF
+34 SLWFF
-39 GILLLFINRKKVE
+39 GILLLFTNRRKVE

-63 FFIVISFIYILRGFT
+63 FFIAISFVYILRGFS
-78 KYDIVDL
+78 KYDIIDL

-105 EKLEIIWETL
+105 EKLDIIWETL

-121 FPFVALLN
+121 LPFVALLN

-140 TVAPFGGIPILL
+140 TVTPFGGIPILL

-223 SRVKLLLK
+223 SRVRLLIK
-231 YLPIILLI
+231 YLPVILLI

-256 SVGFEQIKNN
+256 AVGLEQIKNN

-294 DYSLSSPNFFIG
+294 DYSFSSPNFFIG

-340 GVLIFVIWMYFLI
+340 GVLLFMIWMYFLI
-353 QLLRPLFKKQLQGK
+353 QLLKPLFKKQLQGK

-396 FWTWVGLYLLTED
+396 FWTWLGLYLLTED
-409 QEYLVESVTK
+409 QERLVEPITK
-419 TQLNN
+419 TNLNN

>member
-1 MDLVKNLY
+1 MELVKNLY

-26 IAYTYLVE
+26 VAYIYLVE
-34 VLWLF
+34 ALWLF
-39 GILLLFINRKKVE
+39 GILLLLMDRKKVE

-63 FFIVISFIYILRGFT
+63 FFIVISCIYILRGFA
-78 KYDIVDL
+78 KYDMIDL

-105 EKLEIIWETL
+105 DKLEQVWESL

-166 LLLLYS
+166 LLLLYT
-172 FENKTL
+172 FEKKPL

-198 SRSGIVAFLASML
+198 SRSGIVSFLVSML

-223 SRVKLLLK
+223 SRVRLLLK

-248 VAENFQGR
+248 VTENFQGR

-272 GTTDATSENNV
+272 GTTDATSEDNV
-283 VWRLVWWAKII
+283 VWRLVWWAKIL
-294 DYSLSSPNFFIG
+294 DYSFSAPNFFIG
-306 KGLGMNLATDDDII
+306 KGLGMSLATDDDII
-320 TLDDSLRSPHNFHL
+320 TLDENLRSPHNFHL
-334 NIMSRF
+334 NIMARF
-340 GVLIFVIWMYFLI
+340 GVLLFLIWTYFLI
-353 QLLRPLFKKQLQGK
+353 QVLKPLFKKELIGK

-375 LAFLLNASFDVFLEG
+375 LAFLINASFDVFLEG

-396 FWTWVGLYLLTED
+396 FWTWVGLYLLSEED
-409 QEYLVESVTK
+409 VLVQSVAK
-419 TQLNN
+419 SNLEN

>member
-1 MDLVKNLY
+1 MELVKNLY

-26 IAYTYLVE
+26 VAYTYLVE
-34 VLWLF
+34 ALWLF
-39 GILLLFINRKKVE
+39 GILLLLMHRKKVE

-63 FFIVISFIYILRGFT
+63 FFIAISCIYILRGFA
-78 KYDIVDL
+78 KYDILDL

-105 EKLEIIWETL
+105 DKIEQVWETL

-140 TVAPFGGIPILL
+140 TVTPFGGIPILL

-166 LLLLYS
+166 LLLLYT
-172 FENKTL
+172 FEKKPL

-198 SRSGIVAFLASML
+198 SRSGIVAFLSSML
-211 CFIYFNKDIQLQ
+211 CFIYFNKDIQLK
-223 SRVKLLLK
+223 SRVRLLLK
-231 YLPIILLI
+231 YLPVILLI

-248 VAENFQGR
+248 VTENFQGR

-266 FSSIVG
+266 FSSIIG
-272 GTTDATSENNV
+272 GTTDATSEDNV
-283 VWRLVWWAKII
+283 VWRLVWWAKIL
-294 DYSLSSPNFFIG
+294 DYSFSAPNFFIG
-306 KGLGMNLATDDDII
+306 KGLGMSLATDDDII
-320 TLDDSLRSPHNFHL
+320 TLDENLRSPHNFHL
-334 NIMSRF
+334 NIMARF
-340 GVLIFVIWMYFLI
+340 GVLIFLIWTYFLI

-375 LAFLLNASFDVFLEG
+375 LAFLINASFDVFLEG

-396 FWTWVGLYLLTED
+396 FWTWVGLYLLSEED
-409 QEYLVESVTK
+409 VLVQSVTK
-419 TQLNN
+419 TNLNN

>member
-26 IAYTYLVE
+26 VAYTYLVE
-34 VLWLF
+34 ALWLF

-78 KYDIVDL
+78 KYDIIDL

-166 LLLLYS
+166 LLLLYT

-223 SRVKLLLK
+223 ARVRLLIK
-231 YLPIILLI
+231 YLPIILLV

-256 SVGFEQIKNN
+256 AVGLEQIKNN

-340 GVLIFVIWMYFLI
+340 GVLIFMIWMYFLI
-353 QLLRPLFKKQLQGK
+353 QLLKPLFKKQLQGK

-396 FWTWVGLYLLTED
+396 FWTWMGLYLLTED
-409 QEYLVESVTK
+409 QEYLVEPVTK
-419 TQLNN
+419 TNLNN

>member
-26 IAYTYLVE
+26 VAYTYLVE

-39 GILLLFINRKKVE
+39 GILLLLMHRKKVE

-63 FFIVISFIYILRGFT
+63 FFIAISFVYILRGFS
-78 KYDIVDL
+78 KYDIIDL

-96 FVFILFLFK
+96 FIFILFLFK
-105 EKLEIIWETL
+105 EKLDIIWQTL

-121 FPFVALLN
+121 LPFVALLN

-172 FENKTL
+172 FENKTF

-223 SRVKLLLK
+223 SRVRLLIK
-231 YLPIILLI
+231 YLPIILLV

-248 VAENFQGR
+248 VTENFQGR
-256 SVGFEQIKNN
+256 AVGLEQIKNN

-294 DYSLSSPNFFIG
+294 DYSFSSPNFFIG

-340 GVLIFVIWMYFLI
+340 GVLLFMIWMYFLI
-353 QLLRPLFKKQLQGK
+353 QLLKPLFKKQLQGK

-396 FWTWVGLYLLTED
+396 FWTWLGLYLLTED
-409 QEYLVESVTK
+409 QESLIEPVTK
-419 TQLNN
+419 TNLNN